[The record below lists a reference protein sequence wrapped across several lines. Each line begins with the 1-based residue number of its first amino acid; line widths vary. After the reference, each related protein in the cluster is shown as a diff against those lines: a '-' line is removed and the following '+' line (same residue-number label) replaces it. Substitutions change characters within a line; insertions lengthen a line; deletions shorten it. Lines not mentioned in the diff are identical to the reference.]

1 MQPKNDFQSLLHNLI
16 ADLQEI
22 SVLWQFAVLL
32 ASLGLA
38 WLLQRRY
45 AERIASQAS
54 TGHTPII
61 SASNMSRL
69 MLPLAALVLAVLGRW
84 TLQHWHPTHLLN
96 IAIPLLFAL
105 ALIRIAIYVLRRVFH
120 DQQWL
125 HPWERTIGWTIW
137 TVLAL
142 HIIGV
147 LPEILGMLDA
157 VAFHVGQQRLSVLL
171 ILQGIVAFTV
181 SMLLALWLASSL
193 ESRVMSI
200 EAMDMN
206 QRVMLS
212 KVARTMLILL
222 SVLITLPLI
231 GVDVTVLS
239 VFGGALG
246 VGLGLGLQKIASN
259 YVSGFIILLD
269 HSLRLGDVVTVDN
282 RTGKVVDLTNR
293 YVVLHG
299 LDGVESIV
307 PNDTFITSTVV
318 KQTHTNN
325 RVRLALTVQISY
337 GSPLEAAMRIMQE
350 AARKQPRV
358 LTDPEPMTFLKEFAD
373 SGINLELGFWI
384 SDPEEGQIGLRS
396 AINMEIWRE
405 FQNNGIEIP
414 FPQREV
420 RLVQPGKQGN

>member
-1 MQPKNDFQSLLHNLI
+1 MQPNNEFQSLLHNLVT
-16 ADLQEI
+16 DTQEI
-22 SVLWQFAVLL
+22 SVLWQFTVLL

-38 WLLQRRY
+38 WLLQRQL
-45 AERIASQAS
+45 AGRIVLQTSA
-54 TGHTPII
+54 GGTPII
-61 SASNMSRL
+61 SASSMSRL
-69 MLPLAALVLAVLGRW
+69 MFPLLALILAVLGRW
-84 TLQHWHPTHLLN
+84 TLNHWHPVHLLN
-96 IAIPLLFAL
+96 IAIPLLFVL
-105 ALIRIAIYVLRRVFH
+105 LLIRIAIHILRRVFH

-125 HPWERTIGWTIW
+125 HPWERTIGWSVWI
-137 TVLAL
+137 VLAL

-193 ESRVMSI
+193 ESRIMGVT
-200 EAMDMN
+200 AMDMN
-206 QRVMLS
+206 QRVMLA
-212 KVARTMLILL
+212 KVARTALVLL
-222 SVLITLPLI
+222 GVLITLPLI
-231 GVDVTVLS
+231 GVDITVLS

-269 HSLRLGDVVTVDN
+269 RSLRLGDVVTVDN
-282 RTGKVVDLTNR
+282 RTGKVIDLTNR

-318 KQTHTNN
+318 KQTHTDN
-325 RVRLALTVQISY
+325 RVRLALTIQISY

-358 LTDPEPMTFLKEFAD
+358 LAEPEPMVFLKEFAD
-373 SGINLELGFWI
+373 NGINLELGFWI

-414 FPQREV
+414 FPQQEV
-420 RLVQPGKQGN
+420 RLLDKAI

>member
-1 MQPKNDFQSLLHNLI
+1 MQPNNEFQSLLHNLVTDI
-16 ADLQEI
+16 QEI

-38 WLLQRRY
+38 CLLQRQL
-45 AERIASQAS
+45 AGRIVLQTSA
-54 TGHTPII
+54 GGTPII
-61 SASNMSRL
+61 GASSMNRL
-69 MLPLAALVLAVLGRW
+69 MFPLLALILAVLGRW
-84 TLQHWHPTHLLN
+84 TLNHWYPVHLLN

-105 ALIRIAIYVLRRVFH
+105 LLIRIAIYILRRVFH
-120 DQQWL
+120 NQQWL
-125 HPWERTIGWTIW
+125 HPWERTIGWSVWI
-137 TVLAL
+137 VLAL

-193 ESRVMSI
+193 ESRIMGVA
-200 EAMDMN
+200 AMDMN
-206 QRVMLS
+206 QRVMLA
-212 KVARTMLILL
+212 KVARTALVLL
-222 SVLITLPLI
+222 GVLITLPLI
-231 GVDVTVLS
+231 GVDITVLS

-269 HSLRLGDVVTVDN
+269 RSLRLGDVVTVDN
-282 RTGKVVDLTNR
+282 RTGKVIDLTNR

-325 RVRLALTVQISY
+325 QVRLALTIQISY

-358 LTDPEPMTFLKEFAD
+358 LTEPEPMTFLKEFAD
-373 SGINLELGFWI
+373 NGISLELGFWI
-384 SDPEEGQIGLRS
+384 SDPEEGQLGLRS

-405 FQNNGIEIP
+405 FQNNRIEIP

-420 RLVQPGKQGN
+420 RLIDQAI

>member
-16 ADLQEI
+16 TDLQEI

-32 ASLGLA
+32 ISLGVA
-38 WLLQRRY
+38 WLLQRRV
-45 AERIASQAS
+45 AERVTSQAS
-54 TGHTPII
+54 ADTPII
-61 SASNMSRL
+61 SAGNMSRL
-69 MLPLAALVLAVLGRW
+69 MLPLAALVLVVLGRW
-84 TLQHWHPTHLLN
+84 ALQHWHSTHLLN

-105 ALIRIAIYVLRRVFH
+105 ALIRIAIYILRRVFH

-157 VAFHVGQQRLSVLL
+157 VAFYVGQQRLSVLL

-325 RVRLALTVQISY
+325 QVRLALTVQISY

-373 SGINLELGFWI
+373 NGINLELGFWI

-405 FQNNGIEIP
+405 FQNNSIEIP

-420 RLVQPGKQGN
+420 RLIGKVI

>member
-1 MQPKNDFQSLLHNLI
+1 MQPNNEFQSLLSNLI
-16 ADLQEI
+16 TDLQEI

-32 ASLGLA
+32 VSLGLA
-38 WLLQRRY
+38 WLLQRQLTGRITSQVS
-45 AERIASQAS
+45 AERA
-54 TGHTPII
+54 PII
-61 SASNMSRL
+61 SVSNLSRL
-69 MLPLAALVLAVLGRW
+69 MFPLFALVLIVLGRW
-84 TLQHWHPTHLLN
+84 ALQHWHSTHLLN

-105 ALIRIAIYVLRRVFH
+105 ALIRIAIYILRRVFH

-142 HIIGV
+142 HILGV

-212 KVARTMLILL
+212 KVTRTMLILL

-325 RVRLALTVQISY
+325 QVRLALTVQISY

-373 SGINLELGFWI
+373 NGINLELGFWI

-420 RLVQPGKQGN
+420 RLLGKTI

>member
-16 ADLQEI
+16 TDLQEI

-32 ASLGLA
+32 ISLGVA

-45 AERIASQAS
+45 AGRIASQAS
-54 TGHTPII
+54 ADTPII
-61 SASNMSRL
+61 SASNLSRL

-105 ALIRIAIYVLRRVFH
+105 ALIRIAIYILRRVFH

-147 LPEILGMLDA
+147 LPEILGMLDSI
-157 VAFHVGQQRLSVLL
+157 AFHVGQQRLSVLL

-325 RVRLALTVQISY
+325 QVRLALTVQISY
-337 GSPLEAAMRIMQE
+337 GSPL
-350 AARKQPRV
+350 
-358 LTDPEPMTFLKEFAD
+358 
-373 SGINLELGFWI
+373 
-384 SDPEEGQIGLRS
+384 
-396 AINMEIWRE
+396 
-405 FQNNGIEIP
+405 
-414 FPQREV
+414 
-420 RLVQPGKQGN
+420 

>member
-1 MQPKNDFQSLLHNLI
+1 MRPKNEFQSLLHNLI
-16 ADLQEI
+16 TDLQEI

-32 ASLGLA
+32 ASLGGA
-38 WLLQRRY
+38 WLLQRQV
-45 AERIASQAS
+45 AGRIASQAS
-54 TGHTPII
+54 PGRTPII
-61 SASNMSRL
+61 SANNLSRL
-69 MLPLAALVLAVLGRW
+69 MFPLFALVLVVLGRW
-84 TLQHWHPTHLLN
+84 ALHHWHSTYLLN

-105 ALIRIAIYVLRRVFH
+105 ALIRIAIYILRRVFH

-125 HPWERTIGWTIW
+125 HPWERTVGWIVW

-142 HIIGV
+142 HIIGM

-325 RVRLALTVQISY
+325 QVRLALTVQISY
-337 GSPLEAAMRIMQE
+337 DSPLEAAMRIMQE
-350 AARKQPRV
+350 AARKQSRV
-358 LTDPEPMTFLKEFAD
+358 LAEPEPMVFLKEFAD
-373 SGINLELGFWI
+373 NGINLELGFWI

-405 FQNNGIEIP
+405 FQNNSIEIP

-420 RLVQPGKQGN
+420 RLIGKAI

>member
-1 MQPKNDFQSLLHNLI
+1 MQLNNEFQSLLSNLI
-16 ADLQEI
+16 TDLQEI
-22 SVLWQFAVLL
+22 SALWQFAVLL
-32 ASLGLA
+32 ASLGVA
-38 WLLQRRY
+38 WLLQRQLAGRVT
-45 AERIASQAS
+45 SQVGAD
-54 TGHTPII
+54 HAPII
-61 SASNMSRL
+61 SASNLSRL
-69 MLPLAALVLAVLGRW
+69 MFPLFALILVVLGRW
-84 TLQHWHPTHLLN
+84 ALQHWHPTHLLN

-105 ALIRIAIYVLRRVFH
+105 ALIRIAIYILRRVFH

-200 EAMDMN
+200 EALDMN

-325 RVRLALTVQISY
+325 QVRLALTVQISY
-337 GSPLEAAMRIMQE
+337 GSPLEAAMHIMQE

-373 SGINLELGFWI
+373 NGINLELGFWI

-405 FQNNGIEIP
+405 FQNNSIEIP

-420 RLVQPGKQGN
+420 RLLGKTI

>member
-1 MQPKNDFQSLLHNLI
+1 MQPKTEFQSLLHNLI
-16 ADLQEI
+16 TDVQEI

-38 WLLQRRY
+38 WLLQRQL
-45 AERIASQAS
+45 AGRIASQAS
-54 TGHTPII
+54 TGRTPII
-61 SASNMSRL
+61 SASSMSRL
-69 MLPLAALVLAVLGRW
+69 LFPFAALVLLVLGRW
-84 TLQHWHPTHLLN
+84 ALHHWHSTHLLN
-96 IAIPLLFAL
+96 IAVPLLFAL
-105 ALIRIAIYVLRRVFH
+105 ALIRIAIYILRRVFH

-193 ESRVMSI
+193 ESRIMGT

-212 KVARTMLILL
+212 KVARTMLVLL
-222 SVLITLPLI
+222 GVLITLPLI
-231 GVDVTVLS
+231 GVDITVLS

-269 HSLRLGDVVTVDN
+269 RSLRLGDVVTVDN
-282 RTGKVVDLTNR
+282 RTGKVIDLTNR

-325 RVRLALTVQISY
+325 QVRLALTIQISY
-337 GSPLEAAMRIMQE
+337 GSPLEAAMRIMQA

-358 LTDPEPMTFLKEFAD
+358 LAEPEPMVFLKEFAD
-373 SGINLELGFWI
+373 NGINLELGFWI

-420 RLVQPGKQGN
+420 RLHDKAI

>member
-1 MQPKNDFQSLLHNLI
+1 MQPKNEFQSLLHNLI
-16 ADLQEI
+16 TDLQEI

-32 ASLGLA
+32 AGLGVA
-38 WLLQRRY
+38 WLLQRQV

-54 TGHTPII
+54 IGRAPII
-61 SASNMSRL
+61 SANNMSRL
-69 MLPLAALVLAVLGRW
+69 MFPLFALILVVLGKW
-84 TLQHWHPTHLLN
+84 ALNHWHSTHLLN

-105 ALIRIAIYVLRRVFH
+105 ALIRIAIYILRRIFH

-125 HPWERTIGWTIW
+125 HPWERTVGWIVW

-142 HIIGV
+142 HIIGM
-147 LPEILGMLDA
+147 LPEILGMLDSI
-157 VAFHVGQQRLSVLL
+157 AFHVGQQRLSVLL

-193 ESRVMSI
+193 ESRVMGI

-325 RVRLALTVQISY
+325 QVRLALTVQISY

-358 LTDPEPMTFLKEFAD
+358 LTEPEPMVFLKEFAD
-373 SGINLELGFWI
+373 NGINLELGFWI

-396 AINMEIWRE
+396 TINMEIWRE
-405 FQNNGIEIP
+405 FQNNSIEIP

-420 RLVQPGKQGN
+420 RLIGKAI

>member
-1 MQPKNDFQSLLHNLI
+1 MQPKNEFQSLLHNLI
-16 ADLQEI
+16 TDLQEI

-32 ASLGLA
+32 AGLGVA
-38 WLLQRRY
+38 WLLQRQV

-54 TGHTPII
+54 IGRAPII
-61 SASNMSRL
+61 SANNMSRL
-69 MLPLAALVLAVLGRW
+69 MFPLFALILVVLGKW
-84 TLQHWHPTHLLN
+84 ALNHWHSTHLLN

-105 ALIRIAIYVLRRVFH
+105 ALIRIAIYILRRIFH

-125 HPWERTIGWTIW
+125 HPWERTVGWIVW

-142 HIIGV
+142 HIIGM
-147 LPEILGMLDA
+147 LPEILGMLDSI
-157 VAFHVGQQRLSVLL
+157 AFHVGQQRLSVLL

-193 ESRVMSI
+193 ESRVMGI

-325 RVRLALTVQISY
+325 QVRLALTVQISY

-358 LTDPEPMTFLKEFAD
+358 LTEPEPMTFLKEFAD
-373 SGINLELGFWI
+373 NGISLELGFWI
-384 SDPEEGQIGLRS
+384 SDPEEGQLGLRS

-405 FQNNGIEIP
+405 FQNNRIEIP

-420 RLVQPGKQGN
+420 RLIDQAI

>member
-1 MQPKNDFQSLLHNLI
+1 MQPNNEFQSLLSNLI
-16 ADLQEI
+16 TDLQEI
-22 SVLWQFAVLL
+22 SALWQFAVLL
-32 ASLGLA
+32 VSLGLA
-38 WLLQRRY
+38 WLLQRQL
-45 AERIASQAS
+45 AGRITSQVSADRTS
-54 TGHTPII
+54 II
-61 SASNMSRL
+61 SISNLSRL
-69 MLPLAALVLAVLGRW
+69 MFPLFALVLIILGRW
-84 TLQHWHPTHLLN
+84 ALQHWHSTHLLN

-105 ALIRIAIYVLRRVFH
+105 ALIRIAIHILRRVFH

-171 ILQGIVAFTV
+171 ILQGIVAFTI

-193 ESRVMSI
+193 ESRIMGV
-200 EAMDMN
+200 AALDMN

-212 KVARTMLILL
+212 KVARTMLVVLG
-222 SVLITLPLI
+222 VLITLPLI

-282 RTGKVVDLTNR
+282 RTGKVIALTNR

-373 SGINLELGFWI
+373 NGINLELGFWI

-420 RLVQPGKQGN
+420 RLLDKTI

>member
-1 MQPKNDFQSLLHNLI
+1 MQPKNEFQSLLHNLI
-16 ADLQEI
+16 TDLQEI

-32 ASLGLA
+32 MSLGVA
-38 WLLQRRY
+38 YLLQRQVAGRS
-45 AERIASQAS
+45 ASQAS
-54 TGHTPII
+54 IGRAPII
-61 SASNMSRL
+61 SANNMSRL
-69 MLPLAALVLAVLGRW
+69 MFPLFALILVVLGRW
-84 TLQHWHPTHLLN
+84 ALHHWHSTHLLN
-96 IAIPLLFAL
+96 IAIPLLFTL
-105 ALIRIAIYVLRRVFH
+105 ALIRIAVYILRRVFH

-193 ESRVMSI
+193 ESRVMGI

-325 RVRLALTVQISY
+325 QVRLALTVQISY

-358 LTDPEPMTFLKEFAD
+358 LTEPEPMVFLKEFAD
-373 SGINLELGFWI
+373 NGINLELGFWI

-396 AINMEIWRE
+396 TINMEIWRE
-405 FQNNGIEIP
+405 FQNNSIEIP

-420 RLVQPGKQGN
+420 RLIGKAI

>member
-1 MQPKNDFQSLLHNLI
+1 MQLNNEFQSLLSNLI
-16 ADLQEI
+16 TDLQEI
-22 SVLWQFAVLL
+22 SALWQFAVLL
-32 ASLGLA
+32 ASLGVA
-38 WLLQRRY
+38 WLLQRQLAGRVT
-45 AERIASQAS
+45 SQVGADRA
-54 TGHTPII
+54 PII
-61 SASNMSRL
+61 SASNLSRL
-69 MLPLAALVLAVLGRW
+69 MFPLFALVLVVLGRW
-84 TLQHWHPTHLLN
+84 ALQHWHPTHLLN

-105 ALIRIAIYVLRRVFH
+105 ALIRIAIYILRRVFH

-125 HPWERTIGWTIW
+125 HPWERTIGWSIW

-142 HIIGV
+142 HILGV

-200 EAMDMN
+200 AALDMN

-337 GSPLEAAMRIMQE
+337 GSPLEAAMHIMQE

-358 LTDPEPMTFLKEFAD
+358 LADPEPMTFLKEFAD
-373 SGINLELGFWI
+373 NGINLELGFWI

-405 FQNNGIEIP
+405 FQNNSIEIP

-420 RLVQPGKQGN
+420 RLLGKTI

>member
-1 MQPKNDFQSLLHNLI
+1 MQPENEFHSLLRNLI
-16 ADLQEI
+16 TDVQEI
-22 SVLWQFAVLL
+22 VVLWQFAVLL

-38 WLLQRRY
+38 WLVQRQF
-45 AERIASQAS
+45 AERTASQA
-54 TGHTPII
+54 GARRTPILSTSSI
-61 SASNMSRL
+61 SRL
-69 MLPLAALVLAVLGRW
+69 MFPLSALVLVVLGRW
-84 TLQHWHPTHLLN
+84 TLHHWHSTHLLN

-105 ALIRIAIYVLRRVFH
+105 ALIRIAIYILRRVFH
-120 DQQWL
+120 DQRWL
-125 HPWERTIGWTIW
+125 HPWERTIGWTVW
-137 TVLAL
+137 AVLAL

-147 LPEILGMLDA
+147 LPEILGMLDSI
-157 VAFHVGQQRLSVLL
+157 AFYAGQQRLSVLL
-171 ILQGIVAFTV
+171 ILQGILAFTF

-193 ESRVMSI
+193 ESRIMGI
-200 EAMDMN
+200 EAMDMS

-212 KVARTMLILL
+212 KVARTTLVLL
-222 SVLITLPLI
+222 GVLVALPLI
-231 GVDVTVLS
+231 GVDITVLS

-269 HSLRLGDVVTVDN
+269 RSLRLGDVVTVDN
-282 RTGKVVDLTNR
+282 HTGKVIDLTNR

-318 KQTHTNN
+318 KQTHTDSK
-325 RVRLALTVQISY
+325 VRLALTIQISY
-337 GSPLEAAMRIMQE
+337 GSPLETAMRIMQE

-358 LTDPEPMTFLKEFAD
+358 LAAPEPMVFLKEFAD
-373 SGINLELGFWI
+373 NGINLELGLWI

-405 FQNNGIEIP
+405 FQNNNIEIP
-414 FPQREV
+414 SPQREV
-420 RLVQPGKQGN
+420 HLIDKTV

>member
-1 MQPKNDFQSLLHNLI
+1 MQPNNEFQSLLSNLI
-16 ADLQEI
+16 TDLQEI
-22 SVLWQFAVLL
+22 SALWQFAVLL
-32 ASLGLA
+32 ASLGVA
-38 WLLQRRY
+38 WLLQRQLAGRVT
-45 AERIASQAS
+45 SQVGADRA
-54 TGHTPII
+54 PII
-61 SASNMSRL
+61 SASNLSRL
-69 MLPLAALVLAVLGRW
+69 MFPLFALVLVVLGRW
-84 TLQHWHPTHLLN
+84 ALQHWHPTHLLN

-105 ALIRIAIYVLRRVFH
+105 ALIRIAIYILRRVFH

-200 EAMDMN
+200 AALDMN

-337 GSPLEAAMRIMQE
+337 DSPLEAAMRIMQE

-358 LTDPEPMTFLKEFAD
+358 LTEPEPMVFLKEFAD
-373 SGINLELGFWI
+373 NGINLELGFWI

-405 FQNNGIEIP
+405 FQNNSIEIP

-420 RLVQPGKQGN
+420 RLIGKAI

>member
-1 MQPKNDFQSLLHNLI
+1 MQPKNEFQSLLHNLI
-16 ADLQEI
+16 TDLQEI

-32 ASLGLA
+32 AGLGVA
-38 WLLQRRY
+38 WLLQRQV

-54 TGHTPII
+54 IGRAPII
-61 SASNMSRL
+61 SANNMSRL
-69 MLPLAALVLAVLGRW
+69 MFPLFALILVVLGKW
-84 TLQHWHPTHLLN
+84 ALNHWHSTHLLN

-105 ALIRIAIYVLRRVFH
+105 ALIRIAIYILRRIFH

-125 HPWERTIGWTIW
+125 HPWERTVGWIVW

-142 HIIGV
+142 HIIGM
-147 LPEILGMLDA
+147 LPEILGMLDSI
-157 VAFHVGQQRLSVLL
+157 AFHVGQQRLSVLL

-193 ESRVMSI
+193 ESRVMGI

-269 HSLRLGDVVTVDN
+269 RSLRLGDVVTVDN
-282 RTGKVVDLTNR
+282 RTGKVIDLTNR

-325 RVRLALTVQISY
+325 QVRLALTVQISY

-358 LTDPEPMTFLKEFAD
+358 LTEPEPMVFLKEFAD
-373 SGINLELGFWI
+373 NGINLELGFWI

-396 AINMEIWRE
+396 TINMEIWRE
-405 FQNNGIEIP
+405 FQNNSIEIP

-420 RLVQPGKQGN
+420 RLIGKAI